1 MALEAVAIST
11 SLSDRS
17 FNLLFGVYNDKRIT
31 FKNRMRMKRMIICSC
46 LLWICSLAGMAQKFA
61 LIDMEY
67 ILKNIPAY
75 EMTNEQLSQVSQKW
89 QNEVEAL
96 QQEAQNMYKNY
107 QSDLVF
113 LSAEMKTKREEEI
126 VKKEQE
132 AQDLKRKYFG
142 PDGELYKKRESLMKP
157 IQDEIY
163 NAVKEI
169 SDDKGYQIVWDRA
182 SAMSIIFASPKI
194 DISNEVL
201 AKMGYSK

>member
-1 MALEAVAIST
+1 MCMKKIIAL
-11 SLSDRS
+11 
-17 FNLLFGVYNDKRIT
+17 
-31 FKNRMRMKRMIICSC
+31 SC
-46 LLWICSLAGMAQKFA
+46 LLFLCTFAGHAQKFA

-75 EMTNEQLSQVSQKW
+75 EMTNEQLSQVSKKW
-89 QNEVEAL
+89 QNEVDAI
-96 QQEAQNMYKNY
+96 QQEAQNMYKTY

-113 LSAEMKTKREEEI
+113 LSAEMKSKREEDI

-142 PDGELYKKRESLMKP
+142 PEGELFKKP

-169 SDDKGYQIVWDRA
+169 SEDKGYQMVMDRA
-182 SAMSIIFASPKI
+182 SSMNIIFASPKI

-201 AKMGYSK
+201 IKLGYSK

>member
-1 MALEAVAIST
+1 
-11 SLSDRS
+11 
-17 FNLLFGVYNDKRIT
+17 
-31 FKNRMRMKRMIICSC
+31 MKRKSV
-46 LLWICSLAGMAQKFA
+46 LLAAITLLLSMGTMAQKFA

-75 EMTNEQLSQVSQKW
+75 EMTNEQLSQLSKKW
-89 QNEVEAL
+89 QNEVDAL
-96 QQEAQNMYKNY
+96 QQEAQNMYKSY

-126 VKKEQE
+126 VKKEQD

-142 PDGELYKKRESLMKP
+142 AEGELYQKRSSLMKP

-163 NAVKEI
+163 TAVKEI
-169 SDDKGYQIVWDRA
+169 AEDKGYQAVVDRA
-182 SAMSIIFASPKI
+182 SAMSLIFASPKI

-201 AKMGYSK
+201 IKLGYSK

>member
-1 MALEAVAIST
+1 MKKTIVVA
-11 SLSDRS
+11 
-17 FNLLFGVYNDKRIT
+17 
-31 FKNRMRMKRMIICSC
+31 C
-46 LLWICSLAGMAQKFA
+46 LLLLCSWMAEAQKFA

-107 QSDLVF
+107 QSELVF

-142 PDGELYKKRESLMKP
+142 PEGELYKKRESLMKP

-169 SDDKGYQIVWDRA
+169 SDDKGYQLVIDRA
-182 SAMSIIFASPKI
+182 SAMSIIFASPRI

-201 AKMGYSK
+201 IKLGYSK

>member
-1 MALEAVAIST
+1 
-11 SLSDRS
+11 
-17 FNLLFGVYNDKRIT
+17 
-31 FKNRMRMKRMIICSC
+31 MKRMIICSC
-46 LLWICSLAGMAQKFA
+46 LLWLCSLAGMAQKFA

-89 QNEVEAL
+89 QGEVEAL

-142 PDGELYKKRESLMKP
+142 PEGELYKKRESLMKP

-169 SDDKGYQIVWDRA
+169 SEDKGYQIVWDRA

>member
-1 MALEAVAIST
+1 MKKGFFILITAL
-11 SLSDRS
+11 L
-17 FNLLFGVYNDKRIT
+17 
-31 FKNRMRMKRMIICSC
+31 
-46 LLWICSLAGMAQKFA
+46 CSLATTNAQKFA

-75 EMTNEQLSQVSQKW
+75 EMTNEQLSQLSEKW
-89 QNEVEAL
+89 QGEVEKI
-96 QQEAQNMYKNY
+96 QQEAQNMYKSY

-142 PDGELYKKRESLMKP
+142 AEGELFKKRESLMKP

-163 NAVKEI
+163 EAVKAI
-169 SDDKGYQIVWDRA
+169 SEDKGYQVVVDRS
-182 SAMSIIFASPKI
+182 SAMSVIFASPKI

-201 AKMGYSK
+201 AKLGYSK